1 MKKIWIFTGV
11 MVFLL
16 FLCMGIIF
24 YSISNIIKVSENEI
38 YNKQSN
44 IARSEIVKILY
55 NDSELSEIEAKTTLH
70 LLKLV
75 KFNKNEIS
83 LRTKERNYNNI
94 LEFIEDDGEKTE
106 LRFYFENSCNGSRV
120 EVEKGMISIEA
131 YKLCE
136 YLTEMNN

>member
-44 IARSEIVKILY
+44 IARSDIVKILY
-55 NDSELSEIEAKTTLH
+55 NDSELSEIEAKTT
-70 LLKLV
+70 
-75 KFNKNEIS
+75 
-83 LRTKERNYNNI
+83 
-94 LEFIEDDGEKTE
+94 
-106 LRFYFENSCNGSRV
+106 
-120 EVEKGMISIEA
+120 
-131 YKLCE
+131 
-136 YLTEMNN
+136 